1 MVEDVYLVGYG
12 FLRGFIGGVLSRF
25 GVTVSDMTLDLL
37 AIVIG
42 YYFRGR
48 PGWQG
53 VVAKVLYTGGLVSVG
68 LEIGQSTGRSI
79 ASELFKALPISQQA
93 SGVGARQTAGAVVF

>member
-1 MVEDVYLVGYG
+1 MAEDIYLVGYG

-25 GVTVSDMTLDLL
+25 GVTVSDMTLDIL

-53 VVAKVLYTGGLVSVG
+53 VVAKVLYIGGLVSIG
-68 LEIGQSTGRSI
+68 LEIGQNTGRSI
-79 ASELFKALPISQQA
+79 ASELFKALPIQ
-93 SGVGARQTAGAVVF
+93 QTAGATTGARQVGTVVF